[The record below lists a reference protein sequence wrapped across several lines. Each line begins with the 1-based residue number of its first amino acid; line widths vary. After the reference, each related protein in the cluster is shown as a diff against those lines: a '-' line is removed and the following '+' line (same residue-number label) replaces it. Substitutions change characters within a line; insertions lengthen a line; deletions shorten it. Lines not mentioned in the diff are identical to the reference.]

1 MGKIKSFL
9 AITILVNLSLNFLI
23 KMGSS
28 RKRRVLLVSNLKSI
42 MGNMHSDFRVERVR
56 CSLFNI

>member
-9 AITILVNLSLNFLI
+9 AITILVYLSLNFLI

-28 RKRRVLLVSNLKSI
+28 RKRRVLLVSNLKEYY
-42 MGNMHSDFRVERVR
+42 GEYA
-56 CSLFNI
+56 L